1 MNLNRKAL
9 SHLLTLNDEELT
21 NVLKKLAKE
30 SGVDTS
36 KLVISSADIANIR
49 KTLSI
54 ADDEEIMRLI
64 GQFKSRNK

>member
-9 SHLLTLNDEELT
+9 SRLLTLNDEELT
-21 NVLKKLAKE
+21 NVLKSLAKE

-36 KLVISSADIANIR
+36 KLVITSTDIANIR

-64 GQFKSRNK
+64 EQFKKRNK